1 MTTSVTGSVPPT
13 TGVTGSDAGRR
24 PRTRGTSLRQAR
36 GDALL
41 VVGVFLLGL
50 PVCIRLPWDGDLGV
64 HLATALRAAASPWNP
79 VDPLTGTTDSSPYY
93 SPLTI
98 PQGLLGRVTGLS
110 AHAVVSISAACFV
123 LVLAIG
129 VVRLTRCFTDHVL
142 APALALALLVGLWG
156 WQLFDWSGF
165 PSLNSLALGVGYPST
180 AALALTLNLW
190 AWCRRRTMRDGGA
203 RPGLW
208 LSGMGACL
216 GVILLIH
223 QFTGLAAGLGLAAMA
238 CGPLW
243 RQARTRQDRLRLLG
257 HAAGAVTVCAVV
269 VSVWPYY
276 DFWALGGS
284 ADALNR
290 IHQPLYLAMGR
301 HYGLALLGVPALAL
315 RFRRD
320 RLDPLVLLFLSSLGV
335 FVAGGLTHEWA
346 MGRILPAVMLSAQLA
361 LAYELLPTRSATART
376 APGSGLTRRLRRAAL
391 AVTAAAAAVGLWTQ
405 AGALVFALPGLR
417 APLTDA
423 GVHVVALW
431 DASTWHFPSAQTT
444 AATGT
449 LMTEDYYMFRVAP
462 AHGMPTVAPAY
473 MDVFLRD
480 STARSDATWAFF
492 NPATL
497 HAQRLATLRRYHV
510 RWIGVPAAALPSDLR
525 GDVQVVSSEPYG
537 LTLFAVDPAVS

>member
-1 MTTSVTGSVPPT
+1 MTTSVTGSVPRAA
-13 TGVTGSDAGRR
+13 GATGSDAGRR
-24 PRTRGTSLRQAR
+24 LRIRRGQAL
-36 GDALL
+36 DALL
-41 VVGVFLLGL
+41 VVGVFLLAL
-50 PVCIRLPWDGDLGV
+50 PVCVRLPWDGDLGV
-64 HLATALRAAASPWNP
+64 HLATALRAAASPGAP
-79 VDPLTGTTDSSPYY
+79 VDPLTGTTESSPYY

-98 PQGLLGRVTGLS
+98 PQGLFGRLTGLS

-129 VVRLTRCFTDHVL
+129 VVRLTRCFTDRLL
-142 APALALALLVGLWG
+142 APALAMALLVGLWG

-190 AWCRRRTMRDGGA
+190 AWCRRRSTRDGGA

-208 LSGMGACL
+208 LSAMGACL

-223 QFTGLAAGLGLAAMA
+223 QFTGIAAGLGLAAMA

-243 RQARTRQDRLRLLG
+243 RKARTRPDRLRLLA
-257 HAAGAVTVCAVV
+257 HAAGAVVVCAVV

-320 RLDPLVLLFLSSLGV
+320 RLDPLALLFVSSLGL
-335 FVAGGLTHEWA
+335 FAAGGLTHEWA

-361 LAYELLPTRSATART
+361 LAYELLPTRSESART
-376 APGSGLTRRLRRAAL
+376 GVARLLRPVAL
-391 AVTAAAAAVGLWTQ
+391 AVTGVAAAVGLWTQ
-405 AGALVFALPGLR
+405 AGVLAFALPGLQ

-449 LMTEDYYMFRVAP
+449 LMTEDYYMLRVAP

-473 MDVFLRD
+473 MDVFLTD

-492 NPATL
+492 NPATT
-497 HAQRLATLRRYHV
+497 HAERLATLRRYHV
-510 RWIGVPAAALPSDLR
+510 RWIGVPAGTLPSDLS
-525 GDVQVVSSEPYG
+525 GDVRLVSSEPYG
-537 LTLFAVDPAVS
+537 LSLYAVAPAAS